1 MVLQNLRLFKKICL
15 TSLGVIL
22 FVVGSVTHA
31 TTYSSTNFKIENPA
45 ITGGGIS
52 GSSTNFQ
59 VISAVGQTGEGEG
72 TSTNYNIRSGVVYF
86 AELATPPVI
95 TSATAG
101 EEQVTLVW
109 SAASGNVAVDHY
121 ELGQAT
127 VSGAQTYNNIGSVL
141 TTVATGLTGGTTYYF
156 TVRAVDA
163 SGNISATSAEVST
176 TPTTSTTSGGGG
188 GGGGVVVPAPPITQP
203 DTEIEEPPVDE
214 EEAEPEVEI
223 EAPVAP
229 TALNGQP
236 VNATTMRWLFKD
248 NSDNEDIFILQMD
261 GQVLGNAPANSN
273 FIDEAVRPNT
283 FYSDREI
290 LARNTAGDSNLSIF
304 PSVYSLIETPS
315 SLSAQT
321 FGVPNAIQLRAL
333 SATQV
338 FSNLN
343 QGLSALEFVNTTQG
357 TSSGWVKTD
366 NIIVSGLATGQ
377 SYSFVARARNQ
388 ERVVTPFS
396 APFTFTLPRNQQPG
410 QDIPNKPNVGN
421 SNSGKIEE
429 TSEKFDLIIISPE
442 SDVELDGKQIEVLIQ
457 TVPYAIVTL
466 QINATSATGLAD
478 SNGLARFNLQN
489 LSLGKYLL
497 VAVANSQE
505 GNRSVVVRRN
515 FFVKAVEDV
524 GELLKL
530 PPIITPQAPSTP
542 PPPQIIQP
550 PLTSAEIVT
559 ELELPTESFVCGS
572 WCVYVAGGIMVY
584 ILILL
589 TLWYVVWWYI
599 NRPFLPVLKSEQNKK
614 VKG

>member
-1 MVLQNLRLFKKICL
+1 MVLQNLRLLKIICL
-15 TSLGVIL
+15 TSLGAISFAL
-22 FVVGSVTHA
+22 GSGAYA

-72 TSTNYNIRSGVVYF
+72 TSTSYDIRSGVVYF
-86 AELATPPVI
+86 AELTTAPVI
-95 TSATAG
+95 SSATAG
-101 EEQVTLVW
+101 EEKVTLVW

-127 VSGAQTYNNIGSVL
+127 VSGAQTYTNIGSVL
-141 TTVATGLTGGTTYYF
+141 TTVATSLTGGTTYYF
-156 TVRAVDA
+156 TIRAVDA
-163 SGNISATSAEVST
+163 SGTITATSAEVSATPTAAT
-176 TPTTSTTSGGGG
+176 TPGGG
-188 GGGGVVVPAPPITQP
+188 GGGGVVIPPPPITPP
-203 DTEIEEPPVDE
+203 DTDDGEPPVDE
-214 EEAEPEVEI
+214 EETEPEVEI
-223 EAPVAP
+223 EAPNTP
-229 TALNGQP
+229 TALSGQP
-236 VNATTMRWLFKD
+236 INATTIRWLFND
-248 NSDNEDIFILQMD
+248 NSDNEDSFILQAD
-261 GQVLGNAPANSN
+261 NQILGNAPANSN

-283 FYSDREI
+283 FYSGREI
-290 LARNTAGDSNLSIF
+290 FARNTAGDSSASIF
-304 PSVYSLIETPS
+304 PDVYSLIESPT

-333 SATQV
+333 SASQV

-343 QGLSALEFVNTTQG
+343 QGLSALEFVNTTQS

-377 SYSFVARARNQ
+377 PYSFVVRARNQ
-388 ERVVTPFS
+388 NGVTTPFS
-396 APFTFTLPRNQQPG
+396 TPFTFTLPRNQQPG
-410 QDIPNKPNVGN
+410 QDIPNQPGAEDTDPDVT
-421 SNSGKIEE
+421 EE
-429 TSEKFDLIIISPE
+429 PVEKFDLEIVYPE
-442 SDVELDGKQIEVLIQ
+442 PDVEIDGKQIEVLVQ
-457 TVPYAIVTL
+457 TIPYAIVTL

-478 SNGLARFNLQN
+478 ASGRARFNLQD
-489 LSLGKYLL
+489 LPFGKYLL

-505 GNRSVVVRRN
+505 GNRSVIERRN
-515 FFVKAVEDV
+515 FYVNATEDA
-524 GELLKL
+524 GESVKL

-559 ELELPTESFVCGS
+559 EIEGPVKKFECGI
-572 WCVYVAGGIMVY
+572 WCVYMAIAIALY

-599 NRPFLPVLKSEQNKK
+599 NRPFLPVLKNKK
-614 VKG
+614 KRNSKS